1 MGKKSYTKG
10 KIRMHHLIAKAKQ
23 AYLVARMGVGKD
35 CKDYQEDLWNLEAFQ
50 EAKWG
55 SSRKNRRWSYSR
67 NDKQHLS
74 DATQESFGRIAKYY
88 KGLFPGVTLNI
99 NDFKSILNEYVKS
112 LQRKSRIRN
121 DAAMTSEERELK
133 KRSRYIDY
141 TARKKL
147 EEKKRCQV
155 KPFDK
160 NNRIM
165 LRGDG
170 EPYQEVI
177 GNILKAKLKN
187 IFTPEVIDDIKK
199 EKADKSGSMSFFL
212 NFHSI
217 LINGKLVFF
226 YRKDHENNT
235 VTDAFTGKIY
245 KCE

>member
-10 KIRMHHLIAKAKQ
+10 EIRMHHLIAKAKQ

-50 EAKWG
+50 KAKWG

-170 EPYQEVI
+170 EPYQKVI

-187 IFTPEVIDDIKK
+187 IFTPEMIDDIKK

-226 YRKDHENNT
+226 CRKDHENNT
-235 VTDAFTGKIY
+235 VTDAFTGKVY